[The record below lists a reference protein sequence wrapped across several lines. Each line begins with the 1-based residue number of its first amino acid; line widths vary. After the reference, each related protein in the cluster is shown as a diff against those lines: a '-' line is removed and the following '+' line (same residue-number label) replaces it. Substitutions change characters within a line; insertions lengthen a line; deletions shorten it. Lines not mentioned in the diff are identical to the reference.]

1 MCFWMLNKLYCVQIF
16 YRKRI
21 FNKNCKTVKSTEIR
35 PEFSLWCNW
44 KLKCAQTWNW
54 PKKLRRDYWTRWF
67 FFDVISRKGVT
78 SNYLNSLISK
88 RPTQAH
94 LKSISEMVSSFQL
107 EVKINV
113 SKFVQSFAPVFFLCE
128 LLFIILWKHILEIND
143 SYKTD
148 F

>member
-1 MCFWMLNKLYCVQIF
+1 MQYKIEMCTNLKLTEEIEMGLLNEMILFWRDIPKRCDIKLF
-16 YRKRI
+16 ELPHLKR
-21 FNKNCKTVKSTEIR
+21 TTQ
-35 PEFSLWCNW
+35 
-44 KLKCAQTWNW
+44 AQ
-54 PKKLRRDYWTRWF
+54 
-67 FFDVISRKGVT
+67 
-78 SNYLNSLISK
+78 LNSN
-88 RPTQAH
+88 ANFGA
-94 LKSISEMVSSFQL
+94 MVSSFQL